1 MSRVVPVQ
9 VPRLMLAPLAPLIAY
24 RLDRARPG
32 KPSAAL
38 PSLAT
43 PMSAAPAG
51 LDTLVTDLAVTPDE
65 EANWLRVAL
74 ALNRAARARGEDRET
89 ILRQF
94 LDESD
99 MHPLPAAPLPFPFVS
114 ATARKHAESMEDWAF
129 LRLANTTLAAAGAVL
144 PDALLLERGR
154 ILDLR
159 ARVARKL
166 GATSA
171 ARLYYE
177 EVESLG
183 TAGSLPEL
191 AARAFLGRG
200 VLAFN
205 AGNGPSAR
213 EHYAR
218 IIALEGAAP
227 DTVAW
232 AHHGLM
238 IAAAEKGEF
247 DVSLE
252 HGWEAYAGATTKRQQ
267 DAMLIDLSQG
277 LLDRNQPHA
286 ALRGFACALS
296 RQPHPR
302 SALPAFGGTAL
313 AAVAARGPQGGRSI
327 VRLAAQ
333 RVESLV
339 ANLGGGPSP
348 MLAHECA
355 GALMEIQAA
364 LGIVGEQ
371 AWSARCRVH
380 AAQIASLHQ
389 FHRISYRLENAPVV
403 PASAPASTPV
413 QREIALRVEAL
424 EGAELVGV

>member
-1 MSRVVPVQ
+1 
-9 VPRLMLAPLAPLIAY
+9 MLAPLAPLIAY

-32 KPSAAL
+32 VPTAAAL

-51 LDTLVTDLAVTPDE
+51 LDALVTDLAVTPDE

-74 ALNRAARARGEDRET
+74 ALDRAARARGEDRDT
-89 ILRQF
+89 MLRQF
-94 LDESD
+94 LDDSD
-99 MHPLPAAPLPFPFVS
+99 MHPLPAAPLPYPFVS

-154 ILDLR
+154 VLDLR

-191 AARAFLGRG
+191 AARSFLGRG
-200 VLAFN
+200 VLAHY
-205 AGNGPSAR
+205 AGNAPSAR
-213 EHYAR
+213 EHYQRA
-218 IIALEGAAP
+218 IALDGAAP

-238 IAAAEKGEF
+238 VASAEKGEY
-247 DVSLE
+247 DASLK
-252 HGWEAYAGATTKRQQ
+252 HGWEAYAGASNKRQQ
-267 DAMLIDLSQG
+267 DAMLVDLAQG
-277 LLDRNQPHA
+277 LLDTRQYHA

-296 RQPHPR
+296 RHPHPR

-313 AAVAARGPQGGRSI
+313 AAVAARGPNGARSI
-327 VRLAAQ
+327 VRLAAL

-339 ANLGGGPSP
+339 ASLGGGPSP
-348 MLAHECA
+348 MLPYDCA
-355 GALMEIQAA
+355 SALMELSEA
-364 LGIVGEQ
+364 LRLVGEK
-371 AWSARCRVH
+371 AWSARCGAQ

-389 FHRISYRLENAPVV
+389 FHRISYRLENAPAV
-403 PASAPASTPV
+403 PDSTPETSPV